1 MLRVSQHGPQLAC
14 QGGHPQRQGSSHPA
28 HDGKNGKGEKTEGGG
43 KSQLEALCRH
53 AEFRGLQTHRR
64 SRQKGQHDGGGMGGS
79 HPDQGCPEEDEKL
92 LRRRRQPSGRC
103 IPGRRKYRR
112 NTELPDVPALHHL
125 RPLLPAASRGNK
137 SWRAWHPA
145 DVPPACRLPPACCS
159 AEGFPRR
166 REHRS
171 PLLCAE
177 STFLLLAVL
186 QKFYFR

>member
-79 HPDQGCPEEDEKL
+79 HPDQGRPEEDEEL

-103 IPGRRKYRR
+103 IPGGGSTGRIRSSQTFR
-112 NTELPDVPALHHL
+112 LFIIS
-125 RPLLPAASRGNK
+125 AASRGNK
-137 SWRAWHPA
+137 SWRIWHPT
-145 DVPPACRLPPACCS
+145 DVPPACWLPPACCS

>member
-28 HDGKNGKGEKTEGGG
+28 HDGKNGKGEKTERGG

-79 HPDQGCPEEDEKL
+79 HPDQGRPEEDRKIITTTAAF
-92 LRRRRQPSGRC
+92 RKMYPW
-103 IPGRRKYRR
+103 RRKYRR